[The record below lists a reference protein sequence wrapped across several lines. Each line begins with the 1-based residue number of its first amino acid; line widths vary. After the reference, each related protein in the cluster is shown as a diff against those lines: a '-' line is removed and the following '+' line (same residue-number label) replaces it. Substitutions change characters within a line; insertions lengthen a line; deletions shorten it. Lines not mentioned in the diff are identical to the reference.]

1 MGRVV
6 VVDSQQMFAGPH
18 PRSRSNGV
26 RRHRPDDEQLVA
38 RDALEAKRAAV
49 LGRQLEGVDARLR
62 VALQHLLEL
71 DQLKLVRVAGDA
83 HAKDG
88 AGRVRDVLHDLQ

>member
-6 VVDSQQMFAGPH
+6 VVDSQQMFTGLH

-26 RRHRPDDEQLVA
+26 RRHRPDDEKLVA
-38 RDALEAKRAAV
+38 RDALEAKWAAV
-49 LGRQLEGVDARLR
+49 LGRQFEGVDARLR

-83 HAKDG
+83 HAKDA
-88 AGRVRDVLHDLQ
+88 AGRLLNVLHDLQ